1 MSFECEVSEITSE
14 ADRKLC
20 DDVVEEDGVFTPY
33 EPVKGESGTVA
44 VKCNHPT
51 ILKKR
56 GIGGKQLELGP
67 NTCWAPGSLRY
78 ALRHQVGNSDPE
90 KSLGHTVEGK
100 YYNDRDPMNIH
111 PFLRDNNGKEMRFRS
126 QTETIDRLLERM
138 QAKYEESTVMP
149 KDTRTEK
156 EKEKIVIMDAAKWH
170 GNIKLCPP
178 PCETVWAERPLGE
191 FLLLYYSARDQKDI
205 YMQIQERFQEAN
217 ANVTMGDNESYASQN
232 AAIPTEADLASYLF
246 AHVVLQPERLT
257 LARVVAERRRSE
269 AEKRSRE
276 AISEEEKGEARSEA
290 ENQKNVLKKLNRI
303 LSTGGSR
310 LTYEQTLE
318 LVTTGFRALDHSIF
332 DDINTSYRP
341 SELLADMA
349 RENNGDE
356 VTRLLSENQFSVNML
371 SETLFSASDHG
382 SEKVVE
388 MLLQE
393 DINVNHHRQ
402 YDDEGLTP
410 LIVASANGH
419 EKVVKMLLDAEGIDF
434 NLADYYGSTPLY
446 EACFFGHESVV
457 KLLLA
462 ESGIYVNP
470 VARALLSHQGADFYS
485 PLHAA
490 SINGHENVVEMLLVN
505 KTHIWPPIDVNQPNL
520 NGETPLIRTISLASD
535 SGVGS
540 WDGDVKMV
548 KVVKMLLDAKGIDVN
563 QADNEGL
570 TPLIIASSNGGDK
583 MVKMLLDAEE
593 INVNYQRDEDGFT
606 PLIVASAN
614 GHEKV
619 VKMLLDAE
627 GINVNQ
633 ADNEGLT
640 PLIIVSANGGDK
652 MVKMFLD
659 AEEINVNQA
668 DNEGL
673 TPLIV
678 ASANGHEKVVKI
690 LLDAEEI
697 NVNLADCHNSTPL
710 YEASS
715 RGRESVVKLLLAE
728 SGIVVNP
735 LRNYGYDDGMSVWRG
750 NPRSRRIRLFSA
762 RPR

>member
-138 QAKYEESTVMP
+138 QAKYEESAVMP

-178 PCETVWAERPLGE
+178 PCETVWAERPLSE
-191 FLLLYYSARDQKDI
+191 FLLLYYSARGQKDF

-217 ANVTMGDNESYASQN
+217 ANVTMLENESYASQN

-246 AHVVLQPERLT
+246 AHVVLQPEQLT
-257 LARVVAERRRSE
+257 LARIVAERRRSE
-269 AEKRSRE
+269 AEKR
-276 AISEEEKGEARSEA
+276 EARSGV
-290 ENQKNVLKKLNRI
+290 ENEKMILKKLNQM
-303 LSTGGSR
+303 LSTGESR
-310 LTYEQTLE
+310 LTYGQTLE
-318 LVTTGFRALDHSIF
+318 LVTMGFRALDPSIF

-341 SELLADMA
+341 AELLADMA
-349 RENNGDE
+349 RDNNADE
-356 VTRLLSENQFSVNML
+356 VGRLLNEYLFSENLV
-371 SETLFSASDHG
+371 SELLFSASGRG

-388 MLLQE
+388 TILAHKTHLWPPSDLKHQE
-393 DINVNHHRQ
+393 INVNYQ
-402 YDDEGLTP
+402 SDQGGLTP

-419 EKVVKMLLDAEGIDF
+419 ARVVEMLLEEEEVKV
-434 NLADYYGSTPLY
+434 NLADYDGSTPLY
-446 EACFFGHESVV
+446 EASSRGHESVV

-462 ESGIYVNP
+462 EPGIDVNP
-470 VARALLSHQGADFYS
+470 TVDGYGPLWSNYYT

-490 SINGHENVVEMLLVN
+490 TINGHEKVVEMLLVN
-505 KTHIWPPIDVNQPNL
+505 KTHIRSPIDVNQTDVR
-520 NGETPLIRTISLASD
+520 GRTALILASLH
-535 SGVGS
+535 GHENIVE
-540 WDGDVKMV
+540 
-548 KVVKMLLDAKGIDVN
+548 MLLAKKGIDIN
-563 QADNEGL
+563 QVDRKGRTALIMANEMGH
-570 TPLIIASSNGGDK
+570 
-583 MVKMLLDAEE
+583 EE
-593 INVNYQRDEDGFT
+593 IIYMLKSYFPFKAR
-606 PLIVASAN
+606 AS
-614 GHEKV
+614 
-619 VKMLLDAE
+619 
-627 GINVNQ
+627 
-633 ADNEGLT
+633 
-640 PLIIVSANGGDK
+640 
-652 MVKMFLD
+652 
-659 AEEINVNQA
+659 
-668 DNEGL
+668 
-673 TPLIV
+673 
-678 ASANGHEKVVKI
+678 
-690 LLDAEEI
+690 
-697 NVNLADCHNSTPL
+697 
-710 YEASS
+710 
-715 RGRESVVKLLLAE
+715 
-728 SGIVVNP
+728 
-735 LRNYGYDDGMSVWRG
+735 
-750 NPRSRRIRLFSA
+750 
-762 RPR
+762 